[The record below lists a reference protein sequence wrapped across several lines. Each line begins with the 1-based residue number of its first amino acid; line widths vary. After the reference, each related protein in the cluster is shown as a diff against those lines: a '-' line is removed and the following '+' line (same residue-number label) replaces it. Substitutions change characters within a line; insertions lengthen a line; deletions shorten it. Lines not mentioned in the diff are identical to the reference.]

1 MLPRMAR
8 QYNLD
13 DRLIRFGAAV
23 CRLTTEFPA
32 TPAGKHAATQLSRSA
47 TSPFANYGE
56 VQGAESR
63 RDFVHKLG
71 ICVKERRETRAWLKF
86 MAEMELG
93 SDEQRTAVLRE
104 CDELLAIMAT
114 SIQTARRNGRRRM

>member
-1 MLPRMAR
+1 MAGPR
-8 QYNLD
+8 YDLE

-23 CRLTTEFPA
+23 CRLVAEFPTTA
-32 TPAGKHAATQLSRSA
+32 VGKQAATQLTRSA

-71 ICVKERRETRAWLKF
+71 ICVKELRETRAWLKF
-86 MAEMELG
+86 STQMELCPG
-93 SDEQRTAVLRE
+93 GRLEAAMAE
-104 CDELLAIMAT
+104 CDELLAILAT
-114 SIQTARRNGRRRM
+114 SIRTARRNGER